1 MVRLCSNRGQHRLSM
16 QALSQALSQP
26 LFALVLLLVCLAPHT
41 GLAAVSAQLSAQDI
55 DELESVVL
63 TIRASDTRNTE
74 ALDLA
79 PLDKD
84 FHVLGSNISSQYR
97 FINGREQSWVD
108 YQITLQPKRI
118 GELTIPSIQVGRDRT
133 PTLQLRVRRLSSAI
147 RDEIDRMVFFTSS
160 VSSDSTYVQAE
171 LVLTR
176 RLYYSQGVQ
185 LYSDLPGPPELENAV
200 VLTLGETTSGKVTQ
214 AGRPYGVIEQR
225 YAIFPEAS
233 GTLVVPS
240 VSITASVK
248 LNENG
253 RSSRKGVRVQ
263 TDEITVTIKPVPA
276 SYPADAPWLPATDV
290 SVLQKLDAA
299 QVTNVGDTLTHEFLV
314 HIIGNVGSVAP
325 PVALD
330 LASQSFRQ
338 YPQSP
343 VINDDTNGA
352 QVVGARL
359 QTTSIVPLIPG
370 QLQIPAQTLYWWN
383 TRTDTLEQAQT
394 DAINFVVQGSA
405 IAPASQQDAQ
415 LPETTPQIDRAAEG
429 TESGPTLL
437 ERLSEPENLKRGGV
451 LLLVMLIALLL
462 WRYRA
467 RLAVPLKL
475 LSRSDQDAVRL
486 DVSDTPQFYRSAM
499 HLLRPSWPQF
509 RQTEVEASALLDQLG
524 ASLYGND
531 TTELTTA
538 QKQSIKRAVQRHLA
552 NLKQR
557 AAPPALPPLYR
568 TEPYRTEP

>member
-1 MVRLCSNRGQHRLSM
+1 GLSPWM
-16 QALSQALSQP
+16 Q
-26 LFALVLLLVCLAPHT
+26 
-41 GLAAVSAQLSAQDI
+41 
-55 DELESVVL
+55 
-63 TIRASDTRNTE
+63 R
-74 ALDLA
+74 
-79 PLDKD
+79 
-84 FHVLGSNISSQYR
+84 
-97 FINGREQSWVD
+97 
-108 YQITLQPKRI
+108 
-118 GELTIPSIQVGRDRT
+118 
-133 PTLQLRVRRLSSAI
+133 
-147 RDEIDRMVFFTSS
+147 
-160 VSSDSTYVQAE
+160 
-171 LVLTR
+171 
-176 RLYYSQGVQ
+176 
-185 LYSDLPGPPELENAV
+185 
-200 VLTLGETTSGKVTQ
+200 
-214 AGRPYGVIEQR
+214 
-225 YAIFPEAS
+225 
-233 GTLVVPS
+233 
-240 VSITASVK
+240 
-248 LNENG
+248 
-253 RSSRKGVRVQ
+253 
-263 TDEITVTIKPVPA
+263 
-276 SYPADAPWLPATDV
+276 
-290 SVLQKLDAA
+290 LDAA

-370 QLQIPAQTLYWWN
+370 QLEIPAQTLYWWN

-394 DAINFVVQGSA
+394 DAITFVVQGSA
-405 IAPASQQDAQ
+405 IAPASQRDAQ
-415 LPETTPQIDRAAEG
+415 LPEITPQIDRAAEA

-462 WRYRA
+462 WRNRV
-467 RLAVPLKL
+467 RLAAPLKL

-486 DVSDTPQFYRSAM
+486 DVSDTRQFYRSAM
-499 HLLRPSWPQF
+499 HLLRPSWAQF

-552 NLKQR
+552 NLEQHS
-557 AAPPALPPLYR
+557 APSALPPLYR